1 MVAGFHP
8 LGQASP
14 KSDQGKPTPAL
25 KSTAILRPEKMHPC
39 AGGEPLLGGHG
50 PIPQE
55 LGCSLQL
62 RDHQSRIGGRKAQ
75 SLHKADG
82 GNHQRL
88 NQAPDH
94 TGQNSQQQP
103 SAVRT
108 RHLPKPAQES
118 NHVLPTNMPSRRA
131 MRRAGASGLGTKRF
145 SLTNPRNERASH
157 TVYSPYTLPTH
168 TVDTRV
174 MTLEANNGRLTL
186 HPAFH

>member
-14 KSDQGKPTPAL
+14 KSDQGEPTPAL
-25 KSTAILRPEKMHPC
+25 KSTAILRPEKMHPG
-39 AGGEPLLGGHG
+39 AGGERLLGGHG

-55 LGCSLQL
+55 RRRPPQL
-62 RDHQSRIGGRKAQ
+62 RDRQSRIGGRKDQAV
-75 SLHKADG
+75 HKDDS

-94 TGQNSQQQP
+94 SGQNSQQQP

-118 NHVLPTNMPSRRA
+118 NHVLGGNMPSRRQRGEQIVSRCGGLCRLSGESCCYSSPPHKCC
-131 MRRAGASGLGTKRF
+131 RRCPLRYLPVRETGFYVGSA
-145 SLTNPRNERASH
+145 RALVRSNI
-157 TVYSPYTLPTH
+157 
-168 TVDTRV
+168 R
-174 MTLEANNGRLTL
+174 G
-186 HPAFH
+186 